1 MEKQVYKPLPMTTM
15 RAGTICQPPGS
26 YVPMPVRADTP
37 AVEVMTDLRRVRAAT
52 IRADATLAQASQA
65 MIASG
70 VRLLLV
76 VGLHGVI
83 EGLITARDLMGE
95 KPINLLHERG
105 GKHKALTIA
114 DVMTPR
120 SAIDVLE
127 ISTVQRAEVGDIVAT
142 LKDVGRQH
150 ALVVDRDPLT
160 HEETLRGI
168 FSATQIG
175 RQLGVPILIFEV
187 AHTFA
192 EIESELAK

>member
-15 RAGTICQPPGS
+15 RARTICQPPGS
-26 YVPMPVRADTP
+26 CVPMPVRADTP
-37 AVEVMTDLRRVRAAT
+37 AVEVMTDLGRVQAAT
-52 IRADATLAQASQA
+52 IRAGATLAQANQA

-83 EGLITARDLMGE
+83 EGLITVRDLMSE

-105 GKHKALTIA
+105 GKHTALTVA

-127 ISTVQRAEVGDIVAT
+127 MATVQRAEVGSS
-142 LKDVGRQH
+142 R
-150 ALVVDRDPLT
+150 R
-160 HEETLRGI
+160 
-168 FSATQIG
+168 
-175 RQLGVPILIFEV
+175 
-187 AHTFA
+187 
-192 EIESELAK
+192 

>member
-1 MEKQVYKPLPMTTM
+1 MEKQLYKPLPMTTM
-15 RAGTICQPPGS
+15 RAGTICQPKAS
-26 YVPMPVRADTP
+26 YMPIKVRADTP
-37 AVEVMTDLRRVRAAT
+37 AIEVMTDLRRVQVAT
-52 IRADATLAQASQA
+52 IRADATLAQARQA

-70 VRLLLV
+70 VRLLVV

-83 EGLITARDLMGE
+83 EGLITARDLLGE
-95 KPINLLHERG
+95 RPINLLHEKG
-105 GKHKALTIA
+105 GRHAGLHIA

-120 SAIDVLE
+120 SAIDVLD
-127 ISTVQRAEVGDIVAT
+127 IATVQRAEVGDVVAT
-142 LKDVGRQH
+142 LKEVGRQH

-175 RQLGVPILIFEV
+175 RQLGVPILTFEV

>member
-37 AVEVMTDLRRVRAAT
+37 AVEVMTDLRRVQAAT
-52 IRADATLAQASQA
+52 IRPDATLAQANQA

-83 EGLITARDLMGE
+83 EGLITARDLLGE
-95 KPINLLHERG
+95 RSINLLHDRG
-105 GKHKALTIA
+105 GQHKSLTVA

-160 HEETLRGI
+160 HEEALRGI

>member
-15 RAGTICQPPGS
+15 RAGTICQPQS
-26 YVPMPVRADTP
+26 AYVTQPVRADTP
-37 AVEVMTDLRRVRAAT
+37 AVEVMTDLRRVQAAT
-52 IRADATLAQASQA
+52 IRADATLAQANQA

-95 KPINLLHERG
+95 RSINLLHDLG
-105 GKHKALTIA
+105 GRHKSLTVA

-120 SAIDVLE
+120 SKIDVLE
-127 ISTVQRAEVGDIVAT
+127 ISTVARAEVGDIVAT